1 MFTMDC
7 DKFKNKYRIDSARAK
22 WHDYDDGFY
31 FITICTKNRE
41 CFLGTIQNNEMILS
55 ETGKYAEECIRMMET
70 IHNDVTVPLFQI
82 MPNHIHCII
91 IVETPY
97 YDVSK
102 KHNEDN
108 LRRYD
113 GDMRHNNNNLRRHD
127 DDGRRHGM
135 TSLQDVANNC
145 GRLSHIISRFKSAVT
160 KFAKEHDITFAWQT
174 RFHDHIIRNQ
184 KEMDL
189 ITEYIENNVR
199 KWEEDC
205 FYINL

>member
-1 MFTMDC
+1 MDC
-7 DKFKNKYRIDSARAK
+7 DKFKGKYRIDSARAK

-41 CFLGTIQNNEMILS
+41 CFFGTIKNSEMILS
-55 ETGKYAEECIRMMET
+55 EIGKYADECIKMMET
-70 IHNDVTVPLFQI
+70 VHSDVTVPLFQI

-102 KHNEDN
+102 KNNSEDV
-108 LRRYD
+108 
-113 GDMRHNNNNLRRHD
+113 
-127 DDGRRHGM
+127 RRHGM
-135 TSLQDVANNC
+135 TSLRDVANNC
-145 GRLSHIISRFKSAVT
+145 GRLSHIISGFKSAVT
-160 KFAKEHDITFAWQT
+160 KFAKEHDIMFAWQS

-189 ITEYIENNVR
+189 ISEYIENNVR

-205 FYINL
+205 FYCYKFTAS

>member
-1 MFTMDC
+1 MFTMC
-7 DKFKNKYRIDSARAK
+7 CEKFKGKYRIDSARAK

-41 CFLGTIQNNEMILS
+41 CFFGTITNSEMILS
-55 ETGKYAEECIRMMET
+55 EIGKYADECIKMMET
-70 IHNDVTVPLFQI
+70 VHSDVTVPLFQI

-102 KHNEDN
+102 KNNAEDV
-108 LRRYD
+108 
-113 GDMRHNNNNLRRHD
+113 
-127 DDGRRHGM
+127 RRHGM
-135 TSLQDVANNC
+135 TSLRDVANNC
-145 GRLSHIISRFKSAVT
+145 GRLSHIISGFKSAVT
-160 KFAKEHDITFAWQT
+160 KFAKEHDIMFAWQS

-189 ITEYIENNVR
+189 IAEYIGNNVK

-205 FYINL
+205 FYCCQQFQE